1 MTKEELRKIY
11 LQKRLALSEGEY
23 SNLNRSLASNLISNI
38 DLSGTR
44 VLHTFLPIQ
53 KTKEPNTWLLIDEV
67 KARHPSVQVS
77 VPRINNQNSSLDN
90 FFLESSAQL
99 QPNIWGI
106 PEPKEGKPT
115 PTDQIDVVLVPL
127 LAFDVKGNR
136 VGYGRGF
143 YDKFLATLKE
153 SCLKIG
159 LSFFPP
165 VSNISN
171 LHPMDLPLDA
181 AITPTEVF
189 KFRN

>member
-1 MTKEELRKIY
+1 
-11 LQKRLALSEGEY
+11 
-23 SNLNRSLASNLISNI
+23 
-38 DLSGTR
+38 
-44 VLHTFLPIQ
+44 
-53 KTKEPNTWLLIDEV
+53 V